1 MYEGRAREEFFK
13 LKFKSTTNSSS
24 ENVLDRG
31 ISSCLFKS
39 LNAIENRRGGERGR
53 RPERGEKLGSTCSKN
68 KIEMNMK

>member
-39 LNAIENRRGGERGR
+39 LNAIENRRGGEGGGR
-53 RPERGEKLGSTCSKN
+53 EAGGRKEVKN
-68 KIEMNMK
+68 